1 MRYSWFICFVVVIAS
16 GSCRSILRT
25 RSATDSTATRSQEQ
39 SEKFTREI
47 VREYLPGKV
56 DTVYQHSVSTVE
68 IPKYVTVPGPVMV
81 RETIRETGEKQHAQ
95 TEQKQVST
103 EQKQVEK
110 QPMPWWAFMAIGA
123 GIVLTL
129 VFIAGFIYLVVKVR
143 SLPAQ
148 IVTKL

>member
-1 MRYSWFICFVVVIAS
+1 MKHLTLILLLLTVC
-16 GSCRSILRT
+16 SCRAVLRT
-25 RSATDSTATRSQEQ
+25 RSAADSTATRSQEQ

-68 IPKYVTVPGPVMV
+68 IPKYVTVPGPVML
-81 RETIRETGEKQHAQ
+81 RETIRETGEKQQAQ

-103 EQKQVEK
+103 QEKQVEK

-129 VFIAGFIYLVVKVR
+129 VFIAGFVYLVVKVR
-143 SLPAQ
+143 SLPSQ